1 MTLRQ
6 RQFHSSPTGQME
18 SLKALRFQM
27 AQKHLYPPVKQ
38 ATMYRLKPRP
48 LIRKIIL
55 RKL

>member
-6 RQFHSSPTGQME
+6 RQFHSSPTGEMD